1 MSKDQLIEMAR
12 ENIEHAKHGTVTLA
26 DDVYEVPAENYF
38 AQDRFQQEIDQVFK
52 RIPLMLAPTAELPN
66 PGDYKSMEA
75 VGMPVLLT
83 RGADGVVRSFVN
95 SCTHRGTNVV
105 INETGNAKRFT
116 CPYHGWTFDREGKL
130 VAIAARE
137 EFGNIDADC
146 YGLKE
151 LPTLERAGLI
161 WAILDPNSSLE
172 IEPFL
177 SGYDEMLNEFGFND
191 WHLFQKRTLK
201 GPNWKIAY
209 DGYLDLYHLPV
220 LHRETFGSDMSNQA
234 LYHSWG
240 PHQRVTSPSRHMI
253 SLEDMPEDQ
262 WDMTTLMMGVWTI
275 FPHISIASFMGGGR
289 SVMISQLFPGETPG
303 ESYTTQYYLMESE
316 PSEAE
321 TIEAER
327 QFKLLEYVVETEDY
341 GTGLRQ
347 QRALEA
353 GGLDHVLFGR
363 NEGGGQRFHGWV
375 QRILDTDDDNLNDLF
390 RSNNARAAAE

>member
-1 MSKDQLIEMAR
+1 MSKEQLIKMAR

-26 DDVYEVPAENYF
+26 DDVYEVPAANYF
-38 AQDRFQQEIDQVFK
+38 DQTRFEQEIDDVFK
-52 RIPLMLAPTAELPN
+52 RVPLMLAPTAELPKN
-66 PGDYKSMEA
+66 GDYKSMEA
-75 VGMPVLLT
+75 VGVPVLLT
-83 RGADGVVRSFVN
+83 RGADGVVRSFIN

-105 INETGNAKRFT
+105 ISECGNAKRFT

-130 VAIAARE
+130 VAVASRE
-137 EFGNIDADC
+137 EFGNIDTDD

-161 WAILDPNSSLE
+161 WAILDPDSTLE

-177 SGYDEMLNEFGFND
+177 SGYDELLAEFGFDD
-191 WHLFQKRTLK
+191 WHLFQKRTVR

-220 LHRETFGSDMSNQA
+220 LHRDTFGADMSNQA
-234 LYHSWG
+234 LYHAWG

-253 SLEDMPEDQ
+253 SLEDVPEDQ

-289 SVMISQLFPGETPG
+289 SVMISQLFPGDTPG
-303 ESYTTQYYLMESE
+303 ESFTTQYYLMESE
-316 PSEAE
+316 PTEAE
-321 TIEAER
+321 IIEAER

-353 GGLDHVLFGR
+353 GGLDKVLFGR
-363 NEGGGQRFHGWV
+363 NEGGGQTFHGWV
-375 QRILDTDDDNLNDLF
+375 QRILDTDDDDINDLF
-390 RSNNARAAAE
+390 RGANQRAAAE